1 MSISGIHHI
10 SLKVPID
17 LYDAEISF
25 YRDLLKLKV
34 VRTQDTATF
43 LPGGNVIIEILNSDE
58 TRLKQGALDHF
69 AFQTDEVD
77 SLLNTL
83 RGAGCRVTMEPAEY
97 TFTGEDP
104 YGVYIAFVE
113 GPAGESIELFK
124 EL

>member
-17 LYDAEISF
+17 LYDAEVSF

-34 VRTQDTATF
+34 VRVQDTATF
-43 LPGGNVIIEILNSDE
+43 LSSGNVIIEILSSEE
-58 TRLKQGALDHF
+58 TRLTQGVLDHF

-83 RGAGCRVTMEPAEY
+83 RGAGHRVTMEPTEY
-97 TFTGEDP
+97 TFAGEDP
-104 YGVYIAFVE
+104 YCVYIAFVE